1 MVSRFWPA
9 IPASA
14 GREMENVVE
23 TSLNTALIQVLPDG
37 NILLN
42 GGPVSVAELEPKLV
56 AWRASVRP
64 PMSVPGL

>member
-1 MVSRFWPA
+1 
-9 IPASA
+9 
-14 GREMENVVE
+14 MENVME

-56 AWRASVRP
+56 AWRATVRP
-64 PMSVPGL
+64 PMSVLGL